1 MTLVKSQSCY
11 LGWPLALVEE
21 ACRRDKLAFEVEW
34 TVSDRLKQPL
44 SKTEAFVVRQHIS
57 AEGIYQFIAV
67 SKVGKE
73 VQDSGLQ
80 NQ

>member
-1 MTLVKSQSCY
+1 MTSVMSQPCY

-21 ACRRDKLAFEVEW
+21 DCKRDKRIFEVEW
-34 TVSDRLKQPL
+34 TVSDRIKQPL
-44 SKTEAFVVRQHIS
+44 SETEAFVVRQHIS